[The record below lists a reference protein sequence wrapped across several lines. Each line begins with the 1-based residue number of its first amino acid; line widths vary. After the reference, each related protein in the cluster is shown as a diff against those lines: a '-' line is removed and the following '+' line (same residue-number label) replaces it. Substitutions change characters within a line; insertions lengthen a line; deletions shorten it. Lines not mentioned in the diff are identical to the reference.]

1 MLELLCQDMGG
12 KLCASVRPY
21 LESAAKSL
29 DLATDFISL
38 EIRIDDLP
46 DSKEPWLHL
55 VRSGD
60 PAEKRVLGTLFCSES
75 CFCKKAPAVGTVFP
89 TAEVWDQALAPKDG
103 LPFDLN
109 LFSESRT
116 EKFLHHE
123 LLLAR
128 DLVRGLV
135 VPRAIA
141 TGQIEADVEAQRLQR
156 HLELLAVAIG
166 HLELGLVRLGVGL
179 GLVVGGLG
187 RDGLGAF
194 AGGGFVGEAP
204 CLSLLI
210 GGRHGGGHGGRG
222 G

>member
-141 TGQIEADVEAQRLQR
+141 TGQIEAFSAVWAVVIDGRLER
-156 HLELLAVAIG
+156 
-166 HLELGLVRLGVGL
+166 LGLPGYSMTERRSSFSRLFACAGVLLPGHWHIFQSL
-179 GLVVGGLG
+179 WDGGIADWKDALASI
-187 RDGLGAF
+187 R
-194 AGGGFVGEAP
+194 
-204 CLSLLI
+204 LLPTL
-210 GGRHGGGHGGRG
+210 
-222 G
+222 